1 MRVFKYRGGEFE
13 RDLET
18 LSENYFWAP
27 TRTNLND
34 PCEGLFDDQNVNAQ
48 LDIIFKVFAGK
59 DSSSASALEN
69 VKIALK
75 EVFDFVDK
83 SGVYSLSQTP
93 VDELL
98 WAHYAYNHTGFC
110 VEYDLDKL
118 IEYEKNDYIHLDI
131 KYKNAPQ
138 KISVSDID
146 TGGQNKIL
154 MKMLGIKSK
163 AWSYEKEIRVI
174 TSSSGKHSYNFRA
187 VKAIYFGL
195 KISDIDKNKLMDK
208 LKGRGIQY
216 HQIILKPK
224 SYKFSFTTIDDPHK
238 KANKYKYSI
247 APIAEHAIT
256 PEYVNEKYKPYVEYL
271 SKAAEIVRREPD
283 CNEVEMV
290 EFSTSKGDIS
300 NPVIFV
306 LYKRK
311 ENRYVNHYLSIQE
324 IESQYKEITDMCC
337 GHKRHIN
344 KRFNKDK

>member
-1 MRVFKYRGGEFE
+1 VRVFKYRGGEFE
-13 RDLET
+13 RDLDT

-27 TRTNLND
+27 TRKNLND
-34 PCEGLFDDQNVNAQ
+34 PCEGLFDDQSVNNQ
-48 LDIIFKVFAGK
+48 LDTIFKVFAGK
-59 DSSSASALEN
+59 DSNSANPLEN
-69 VKIALK
+69 VKVALN
-75 EVFDFVDK
+75 ELFDFVDK

-93 VDELL
+93 LDELL

-118 IEYEKNDYIHLDI
+118 IEYEKNDYIYLDI
-131 KYKNAPQ
+131 KYKNSPQ
-138 KISVSDID
+138 KISVSDFD
-146 TGGQNKIL
+146 TEGQNKIL

-163 AWSYEKEIRVI
+163 AWSYEKEVRVI
-174 TSSSGKHSYNFRA
+174 TSNSGKHSYDYRA

-195 KISDIDKNKLMDK
+195 RMSDSDKNKLMDK
-208 LKGRGIQY
+208 LKCRGIQY
-216 HQIILKPK
+216 HQVILKPK
-224 SYKFSFTTIDDPHK
+224 SYKFSFTTIEDPHK
-238 KANKYKYSI
+238 KSGKYKYSI

-256 PEYVNEKYKPYVEYL
+256 PEYVNDKYKPYVEYL

-306 LYKRK
+306 QYMRK

-324 IESQYKEITDMCC
+324 IESQYEEITDI
-337 GHKRHIN
+337 GEIAI
-344 KRFNKDK
+344 